1 MKPETPSAPER
12 QEECILIIEDDRSLR
27 DGLVMNFQLRG
38 YRVLSARDGEE
49 GMKLAFDGHPD
60 VIILDLMLPG
70 FNGFEILQELRQRE
84 VDTPVLILSARGQM
98 DDKLNGFHL
107 GADDYVTKPFQLP
120 ELIARVEGIL
130 RRRRKSRTS
139 QTLLTFG
146 EVLIDPTERTVK
158 RQGNPIVLLAKEF
171 DLLCL
176 LAHNP
181 GQPLSRETILDRV
194 WGFDFEGTT
203 RTVDNYIL
211 ALRQKLETN
220 PARPR
225 HIKTVRQIGY
235 KLEP

>member
-1 MKPETPSAPER
+1 MKSEQKPAPEPSG
-12 QEECILIIEDDRSLR
+12 ECILVIEDDRALR

-38 YRVLSARDGEE
+38 YQVLTARDGEE

-60 VIILDLMLPG
+60 VIILDLMLPV
-70 FNGFEILQELRQRE
+70 FSGFEILQELRARGVE
-84 VDTPVLILSARGQM
+84 TPVLILSARGQM

-130 RRRRKSRTS
+130 RRLKKSRAA
-139 QTLLTFG
+139 QAPITFG
-146 EVLIDPTERTVK
+146 AVVIDLAERKVK
-158 RQGNPIVLLAKEF
+158 RAGQDVALLAKEF

-176 LAHNP
+176 LARNP
-181 GQPLSRETILDRV
+181 GQPLNRETILDRV
-194 WGFDFEGTT
+194 WGWGFEGTT

-211 ALRQKLETN
+211 ALRQKLEAD

-235 KLEP
+235 KLDP